1 MRPLASTGCLAVIVF
16 FCGILDAVQGAD
28 RLPNSPAPPVL
39 QGLQA
44 PSQQPG
50 EQPGPRPSPES
61 RPGQP
66 GAQQPATPPLADPE
80 LQKREQELLQEEG
93 ELQRKEQSNRILGVV
108 PQFGVTRQNAA
119 PLTPRQKFHLFRRS
133 AFDPFQFGLAA
144 AQAGVSQ
151 ARNTFAGY
159 GQGAQGY
166 AKRFGAAYAD
176 QLSSNF
182 FSNFAYPVLLK
193 EDPRY
198 FRLGE
203 GSIKRRIVY
212 SLEQEFVTRTDK
224 GTRRFNFSNVLGA
237 FTAGSI
243 SNAYYPSAD
252 RGFGLTV
259 SRAGLALL
267 YGSLGGLIDEFW
279 ADINKKL
286 SHKKQ
291 NTTTTSTPPQD
302 QPPEPPH

>member
-1 MRPLASTGCLAVIVF
+1 MRLLVRIACLPFLVLFSGSLCATQGSEWLSDGSQASASQV
-16 FCGILDAVQGAD
+16 VQ
-28 RLPNSPAPPVL
+28 SPTQRPEAQPTPT
-39 QGLQA
+39 
-44 PSQQPG
+44 PSIT
-50 EQPGPRPSPES
+50 E
-61 RPGQP
+61 
-66 GAQQPATPPLADPE
+66 ATPPLADPE
-80 LQKREQELLQEEG
+80 LQKREKELLQQEQ
-93 ELQRKEQSNRILGVV
+93 ELQKKEQSNRILGVV

-119 PLTPRQKFHLFRRS
+119 PLTPGQKFHLFRRS
-133 AFDPFQFGLAA
+133 AFDPFQFALAG

-151 ARNTFAGY
+151 ARNTFPGY
-159 GQGAQGY
+159 GQGAEGY
-166 AKRFGAAYAD
+166 AKRFGSAFAD

-203 GSIKRRIVY
+203 GSIKHRIVY

-252 RGFGLTV
+252 RGFGLTM

-279 ADINKKL
+279 ADINRKLPHKNKK
-286 SHKKQ
+286 
-291 NTTTTSTPPQD
+291 TSTASPQPQD
-302 QPPEPPH
+302 QPPH

>member
-1 MRPLASTGCLAVIVF
+1 MRLLVSIGCLPIVVFLCGAFDAAQGTDWLPKSRAPLAIQA
-16 FCGILDAVQGAD
+16 
-28 RLPNSPAPPVL
+28 L
-39 QGLQA
+39 QP
-44 PSQQPG
+44 PSQQTAEPAAW
-50 EQPGPRPSPES
+50 PSPEAG
-61 RPGQP
+61 PGQP
-66 GAQQPATPPLADPE
+66 ETQQPATPPLTDPE
-80 LQKREQELLQEEG
+80 LQKKEQELLQEEQ
-93 ELQRKEQSNRILGVV
+93 ELQKKEQSNRILGVV

-119 PLTPRQKFHLFRRS
+119 PLTPGQKFHLFRRS

-151 ARNTFAGY
+151 ARNTFPGY

-166 AKRFGAAYAD
+166 AKRFGAAFAD

-203 GSIKRRIVY
+203 GSIERRIVY
-212 SLEQEFVTRTDK
+212 ALEQEFVTRTDK

-252 RGFGLTV
+252 RGFGLTM

-279 ADINKKL
+279 TDINRKL
-286 SHKKQ
+286 THKK
-291 NTTTTSTPPQD
+291 NRTATTPNQPQD
-302 QPPEPPH
+302 QPQH